1 MSNQP
6 RDFSSFAV
14 RLLANPGGDRN
25 RAYGPSERG
34 ILSHA
39 RHAEAQREISSWPGY
54 RPTPLVPLPGL
65 AQSTG
70 LAAIWYKDEST
81 RFGLNAFKALGG
93 AYAVQRV
100 LASGLR
106 KRAGLADVRAQDLMA
121 GRYRDIV
128 SKLTV
133 TCATAGNHGR
143 SVAWAAE
150 MFGCRCVV
158 YLPAV
163 TSRHREAAIAA
174 HGVDI
179 VRTTGNYDEAV
190 RRCDDD
196 ARRLGRLVVSDT
208 SYPGYTEI
216 PRDVMQGYTVMVAEA
231 LEQLPPGERPTH
243 VFVQA
248 GVGGL
253 AAAVCAYF
261 WEAWGVERPIL
272 VVVEPDGADP
282 LFRSAAAGRPT
293 PLPSEYH
300 TIMAGLAAGEVSLLA
315 WRILEKGA
323 DAFLT
328 IPDQAAEAAMR
339 LLAQGV
345 AGDPPIVAGESGA
358 AGLAGAL
365 AALQDAT
372 ARNTLQL
379 RSDSRVLV
387 FGTEGATD
395 PESYRRIVGRSADE
409 VASKT

>member
-1 MSNQP
+1 MWP
-6 RDFSSFAV
+6 I
-14 RLLANPGGDRN
+14 RLLANPSADRT
-25 RAYGPSERG
+25 RSYGPPERDV
-34 ILSHA
+34 LSHA
-39 RHAEAQREISSWPGY
+39 RHAEALREISSWPSY
-54 RPTPLVPLPGL
+54 RPTPLVHLRGL

-100 LASGLR
+100 LASALR
-106 KRAGLADVRAQDLMA
+106 ERAGRADVGAQDLVA

-128 SKLTV
+128 SELTV

-143 SVAWAAE
+143 SVAWGAE
-150 MFGCRCVV
+150 MFGCRSVI

-174 HGVDI
+174 YGAEI
-179 VRTTGNYDEAV
+179 VRTAGNYDEAV
-190 RRCDDD
+190 RRCDQD
-196 ARRLGRLVVSDT
+196 ARRLGRFVVSDT
-208 SYPGYTEI
+208 SYPGYMEI

-253 AAAVCAYF
+253 AAAVCAYL
-261 WEAWGVERPIL
+261 WEAWGAERPIL
-272 VVVEPDGADP
+272 VVVEPDAADP

-293 PLPSEYH
+293 RVPGEYH
-300 TIMAGLAAGEVSLLA
+300 TIMAGLEAGEVSLLA
-315 WRILEKGA
+315 WSILEKGA

-328 IPDQAAEAAMR
+328 IPDEAAEATMR
-339 LLAQGV
+339 LLAEAV
-345 AGDPPIVAGESGA
+345 EGDPPVVAGESGA
-358 AGLAGAL
+358 AGLAGTL
-365 AALQDAT
+365 AALQDAG
-372 ARNTLQL
+372 ARGTLQL
-379 RSDSRVLV
+379 GSDSRVLV

-395 PESYRRIVGRSADE
+395 PESYKTIVGRSDDD
-409 VASKT
+409 VASTT